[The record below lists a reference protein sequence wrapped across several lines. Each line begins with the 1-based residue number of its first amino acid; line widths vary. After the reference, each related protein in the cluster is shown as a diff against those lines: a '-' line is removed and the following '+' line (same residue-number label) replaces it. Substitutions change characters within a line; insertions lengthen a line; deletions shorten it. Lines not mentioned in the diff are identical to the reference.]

1 MNMNDYQAEALSF
14 RVPTATAE
22 YALLNLSAEVGELL
36 GLIAKAKRDGYKM
49 DHDLEAKKE
58 LGDVLWHVAAV
69 AMDYGY
75 TLEDIAVGNINK
87 LSKRKQDGTIQGSAV
102 GR

>member
-14 RVPTATAE
+14 RVATATPE
-22 YALLNLSAEVGELL
+22 YALLNLAAEAGELL
-36 GLIAKAKRDGYKM
+36 GLVAKAKRDGYKM

-69 AMDYGY
+69 AADYGY

-87 LSKRKQDGTIQGSAV
+87 LTKRKQDNTIQGSAI